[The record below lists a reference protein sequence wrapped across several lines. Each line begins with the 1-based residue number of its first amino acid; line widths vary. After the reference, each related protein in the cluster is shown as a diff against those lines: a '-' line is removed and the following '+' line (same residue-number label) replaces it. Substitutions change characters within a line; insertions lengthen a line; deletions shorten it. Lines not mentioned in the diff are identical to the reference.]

1 MLYSIIFNKIDGF
14 IRVWNE
20 TRHLVLLGSEK
31 NDSIYDRFRYI
42 INVKNC
48 IIYII
53 YHNYATIKVDWF
65 NSLPLEK

>member
-31 NDSIYDRFRYI
+31 NDSIYDKFRYI
-42 INVKNC
+42 IIVKNC

-53 YHNYATIKVDWF
+53 SHNYATIKVDWF